1 MQLCS
6 HCASLP
12 SPERWNHVTQALWL
26 IQIDK
31 SKDEKNKKNNLGFL
45 VKRIFSEIF
54 LIVSSC
60 LTNQKLFPKS
70 EQGGFLSG
78 VSGN

>member
-1 MQLCS
+1 M
-6 HCASLP
+6 
-12 SPERWNHVTQALWL
+12 
-26 IQIDK
+26 K
-31 SKDEKNKKNNLGFL
+31 KNKKNNLGFL